1 MPGLWSEITRFEY
14 RECLMLVK
22 YRNCSNSVSTET
34 ENCPN
39 CRNVYPSLSEKEIW
53 SKKEIVENFYEFFN
67 CS

>member
-1 MPGLWSEITRFEY
+1 
-14 RECLMLVK
+14 MLVK
-22 YRNCSNSVSTET
+22 CRNCSNSVSTET